1 MTARGAW
8 VGLDVGTTSSKA
20 VAYDEA
26 GAPIGTGRARTV
38 WRTTDQ
44 GVETDADA
52 LLQQALTAL
61 DEAVRRLPD
70 GTRVLG
76 IGVTS
81 MGETGVL
88 VDRAGR
94 PCGPSIAWHD
104 ARDDVEVEALRRDLG
119 EEAFGARAGKPLRG
133 QFSLTKHR
141 WLRQHQAG
149 AAEAV
154 RRFNVA
160 EWVVRGLSGAE
171 VCDRSLAGRTGW
183 FDLAAGDWWD
193 EALSWSGATRELMP
207 ALVDAGEAVGRVRS
221 GHPQLHGAVVT
232 TAGHDHQAAAVGAGA
247 VGTGDE
253 LDSCGT
259 AEALVR
265 TVRPDLTPEQVLALA
280 RGGITTDVSVQP
292 GRWSLL
298 GGTEGGLAMER
309 TLERLGV
316 GRDGLAALDRAA
328 LALPGD
334 HCDRGAADG
343 ADGANG
349 ADSADGA
356 DEEDPARTWRSAVE
370 AATAEA
376 VALHEAMTA
385 VAGPHARLVAAG
397 GWCNSAMVVDAKRRA
412 FGPLEVS
419 TVAEAG
425 TRGAATLAARAAGA
439 LVGDEVLPRA

>member
-20 VAYDEA
+20 VAYDET
-26 GAPIGTGRARTV
+26 GAPIGTGRARTI
-38 WRTTDQ
+38 WRTTDH

-61 DEAVRRLPD
+61 DEAVRQLPD

-76 IGVTS
+76 VGVTS

-232 TAGHDHQAAAVGAGA
+232 DRRPRPPGCRRRRRCGRDRRRARLLRHRRGAGA
-247 VGTGDE
+247 HGASG
-253 LDSCGT
+253 
-259 AEALVR
+259 
-265 TVRPDLTPEQVLALA
+265 PDA
-280 RGGITTDVSVQP
+280 GP
-292 GRWSLL
+292 GPGPRA
-298 GGTEGGLAMER
+298 GR
-309 TLERLGV
+309 HHHRRLG
-316 GRDGLAALDRAA
+316 
-328 LALPGD
+328 
-334 HCDRGAADG
+334 
-343 ADGANG
+343 
-349 ADSADGA
+349 
-356 DEEDPARTWRSAVE
+356 
-370 AATAEA
+370 
-376 VALHEAMTA
+376 
-385 VAGPHARLVAAG
+385 
-397 GWCNSAMVVDAKRRA
+397 
-412 FGPLEVS
+412 
-419 TVAEAG
+419 
-425 TRGAATLAARAAGA
+425 AARAVVVARRDRGRAGDGA
-439 LVGDEVLPRA
+439 HPGAPRCGARRAGGAGPRRARPARRPLRPRCRGRRGRRERCRQCRRRRRGGPGTHLAVDRRGGDRSRPWPCTTR

>member
-20 VAYDEA
+20 VVYDET
-26 GAPIGTGRARTV
+26 GAPVGTGRARTT
-38 WRTTDQ
+38 WRTTDR

-52 LLQQALTAL
+52 LLEQALAAL
-61 DEAVRRLPD
+61 DEAVRQLPD
-70 GTRVLG
+70 DTRVLG
-76 IGVTS
+76 VGVTS

-88 VDRAGR
+88 VDHAGR

-104 ARDDVEVEALRRDLG
+104 ARDAVEVQALRRDIG

-160 EWVVRGLSGAE
+160 EWVLRGLSGAE

-193 EALSWSGATRELMP
+193 ETLSWSGATRELMP

-221 GHPQLHGAVVT
+221 GHPRLHGAVVT

-265 TVRPDLTPEQVLALA
+265 TVRPDLTPDQILALA

-328 LALPGD
+328 LALSGD
-334 HCDRGAADG
+334 LSGG
-343 ADGANG
+343 GVEG
-349 ADSADGA
+349 G
-356 DEEDPARTWRSAVE
+356 EDPARTWRSAVE
-370 AATAEA
+370 TATAEA
-376 VALHEAMTA
+376 LALHAAMTA
-385 VAGPHARLVAAG
+385 IAGPHARLVATG
-397 GWCNSAMVVDAKRRA
+397 GWCHSAMVIDAKRRA

-439 LVGDEVLPRA
+439 LVGDEVLPSA